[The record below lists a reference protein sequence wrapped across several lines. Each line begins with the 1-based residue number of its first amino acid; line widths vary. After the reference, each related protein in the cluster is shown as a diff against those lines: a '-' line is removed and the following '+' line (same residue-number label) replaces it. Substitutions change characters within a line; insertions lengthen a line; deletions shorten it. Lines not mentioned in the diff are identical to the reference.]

1 MSVYYFLRFEVVQK
15 HENISTFPLIRRY
28 EFKYTTKFL
37 QFGFVGTIL

>member
-1 MSVYYFLRFEVVQK
+1 MLVYYFLRSEGVQK
-15 HENISTFPLIRRY
+15 YENISTLPSIRRY

>member
-1 MSVYYFLRFEVVQK
+1 MFVSLFLQSEGVQK
-15 HENISTFPLIRRY
+15 YENISTFPLIRRY